1 VKDRCFSASRTFGSF
16 KAEGVVFFS
25 TASGVGHGA
34 AHAVFFG
41 LSVIVPAFGPAT
53 YYTESCKQMPFFLVA
68 GSPPSFSYLQISLQ
82 HQSVICSI
90 LCMLLCRKDVVN
102 HALIYVVYG
111 ALCEFIPSRWSL
123 PSTPTQTKSVLSNYL
138 CPSCTLAQLSWYDFL
153 KPLSVILL
161 PLLRIVLLMSSSPGV
176 FSHGSVWVSLLSLDI
191 SLR

>member
-111 ALCEFIPSRWSL
+111 ALCECAAL
-123 PSTPTQTKSVLSNYL
+123 TA
-138 CPSCTLAQLSWYDFL
+138 LAFFLIHTFSMVITFNAYTNEERSQQLFVPVMHL
-153 KPLSVILL
+153 GAALL
-161 PLLRIVLLMSSSPGV
+161 V
-176 FSHGSVWVSLLSLDI
+176 
-191 SLR
+191 